1 MRYSEVA
8 RDAQANEPLLIDAK
22 EAGRRLGL
30 KVWVVRDLCA
40 SGELRAGKVGREWKI
55 SPESVREYVE
65 RLTSAPVEE
74 RAS

>member
-1 MRYSEVA
+1 MRYSEIA
-8 RDAQANEPLLIDAK
+8 RDAKQAEPLLIDAK

-55 SPESVREYVE
+55 SPDSVREYVD
-65 RLTSAPVEE
+65 RLTSAPIEE
-74 RAS
+74 KAS